1 MLTNKILVPVGF
13 SEQSLAALKQACLI
27 AKIKKSEVIIL
38 SVIEE
43 QSKISGLLIDNPFE
57 EIRSKVKDKLDEI
70 SEMHSGKFSV
80 KVDSMVASGKIY
92 EQIVEVSSMINANLI
107 VMGTNGSPKGVIK
120 KFIGSNAERVVRLS
134 NIPVITIK
142 ENTST
147 ENFDNIILPLDLGK
161 ETKEKVT
168 FAIEYARY
176 WNSTIRIVSVFLK
189 DNTNE
194 KNILIKNLNQ
204 VSNFI
209 SNAGVKCTSEL
220 IEGEK
225 KQSLGDFVINY
236 EKKFDSDLII
246 IMTKKEELAL
256 SNNLSVTARY
266 IIHNSKI
273 PVMSI
278 KPKPRKFIT
287 SPTTAF

>member
-57 EIRSKVKDKLDEI
+57 EIRNKVKDKLDEI
-70 SEMHSGKFSV
+70 SEMHSSKFSV

-176 WNSTIRIVSVFLK
+176 WNSTIRIVSVFLQ

-209 SNAGVKCTSEL
+209 SNAGIKCTSEL

>member
-70 SEMHSGKFSV
+70 SEMHSSKFSV

-209 SNAGVKCTSEL
+209 SDAGVKCTSEL

>member
-27 AKIKKSEVIIL
+27 AKIKKSEVTIL

-43 QSKISGLLIDNPFE
+43 QSKISGLLIDNPIE
-57 EIRSKVKDKLDEI
+57 DIRNKVKDKLDEI
-70 SEMHSGKFSV
+70 SELHSSKFSV
-80 KVDSMVASGKIY
+80 KVDSVVASGKIY
-92 EQIVEVSSMINANLI
+92 EQIVDVSSMINANLI

-134 NIPVITIK
+134 NIPIITIK

>member
-70 SEMHSGKFSV
+70 SEMHSSKFSV

-142 ENTST
+142 ENTIT

>member
-1 MLTNKILVPVGF
+1 MAQT
-13 SEQSLAALKQACLI
+13 Q
-27 AKIKKSEVIIL
+27 
-38 SVIEE
+38 
-43 QSKISGLLIDNPFE
+43 
-57 EIRSKVKDKLDEI
+57 R
-70 SEMHSGKFSV
+70 
-80 KVDSMVASGKIY
+80 
-92 EQIVEVSSMINANLI
+92 
-107 VMGTNGSPKGVIK
+107 
-120 KFIGSNAERVVRLS
+120 RVVRLS

-161 ETKEKVT
+161 ETKEVT

-225 KQSLGDFVINY
+225 NKVLETLSLT
-236 EKKFDSDLII
+236 
-246 IMTKKEELAL
+246 TKRSL
-256 SNNLSVTARY
+256 NLT
-266 IIHNSKI
+266 
-273 PVMSI
+273 
-278 KPKPRKFIT
+278 
-287 SPTTAF
+287 

>member
-57 EIRSKVKDKLDEI
+57 EIRSKVKDKLDKI
-70 SEMHSGKFSV
+70 SEMHSSKFSV

-107 VMGTNGSPKGVIK
+107 VMGTNGSPKGVLK

-147 ENFDNIILPLDLGK
+147 VNFDNIILPLDLGK

>member
-70 SEMHSGKFSV
+70 SEMHSSKFSV

-134 NIPVITIK
+134 NTPVITIK

-209 SNAGVKCTSEL
+209 SNAGIKCTSEL

>member
-27 AKIKKSEVIIL
+27 AKIKKSEVIVL

-57 EIRSKVKDKLDEI
+57 EIRNKVKDKLDEI
-70 SEMHSGKFSV
+70 SEMHSSTFSV

>member
-70 SEMHSGKFSV
+70 SEMHSSKFSV

-107 VMGTNGSPKGVIK
+107 VMGTNGSPKGVLK

-287 SPTTAF
+287 SRTTAF

>member
-43 QSKISGLLIDNPFE
+43 QSKISGLLIDNPFD
-57 EIRSKVKDKLDEI
+57 EIRNKVKDKLDEI
-70 SEMHSGKFSV
+70 SEMHSSKFSV

-107 VMGTNGSPKGVIK
+107 VMGTNGSPKGVLK

>member
-43 QSKISGLLIDNPFE
+43 QSKISSLLIDNPFE

-70 SEMHSGKFSV
+70 SEVHSSKFSV

>member
-57 EIRSKVKDKLDEI
+57 EIRSKVKNKLDEI
-70 SEMHSGKFSV
+70 SEMHSSKFSV

-147 ENFDNIILPLDLGK
+147 VNFDNIILPLDLGK

>member
-57 EIRSKVKDKLDEI
+57 EIRNKVKDKLDEI
-70 SEMHSGKFSV
+70 SEMHSNIFSV

>member
-70 SEMHSGKFSV
+70 SEVHSSKFSV

-236 EKKFDSDLII
+236 VKKFDSDLII

>member
-43 QSKISGLLIDNPFE
+43 QSKISGLLIYNPFE
-57 EIRSKVKDKLDEI
+57 EIRNKVKDKLDEI
-70 SEMHSGKFSV
+70 SEMHSSKFSV

-107 VMGTNGSPKGVIK
+107 VMGTNGSPRGVIK

-189 DNTNE
+189 DNINE

-209 SNAGVKCTSEL
+209 SNAGIKCTSEL

>member
-70 SEMHSGKFSV
+70 SEIHSSKFSV

>member
-70 SEMHSGKFSV
+70 SEMHSSKFSV

-287 SPTTAF
+287 SPPTAF

>member
-70 SEMHSGKFSV
+70 SEMHSSKFSV

-134 NIPVITIK
+134 NIPVITLK

-147 ENFDNIILPLDLGK
+147 VNFDNIILPLDLGK

-209 SNAGVKCTSEL
+209 SKAGVKCTSEL

>member
-70 SEMHSGKFSV
+70 SELHSSKFSV

>member
-43 QSKISGLLIDNPFE
+43 QSKISSLLIDNPIE
-57 EIRSKVKDKLDEI
+57 DIRNKVKDKLDEI
-70 SEMHSGKFSV
+70 SELHSSKFSV
-80 KVDSMVASGKIY
+80 KVDSVVASGKIY
-92 EQIVEVSSMINANLI
+92 EQIVEVSSMINASLI

>member
-43 QSKISGLLIDNPFE
+43 QSKISSLLIDSSFE

-70 SEMHSGKFSV
+70 SEMHSSKFSV

>member
-70 SEMHSGKFSV
+70 SEMHSSKFSV

-134 NIPVITIK
+134 NTPVITIK

-189 DNTNE
+189 ENTNE

>member
-70 SEMHSGKFSV
+70 SELHSSKFSV
-80 KVDSMVASGKIY
+80 KVDSVVASGKIY
-92 EQIVEVSSMINANLI
+92 EQIVDVSSMINANLI

-134 NIPVITIK
+134 NIPIITIK

>member
-27 AKIKKSEVIIL
+27 AKIKKSEVIVL

-57 EIRSKVKDKLDEI
+57 EIRNKVKDKLDKI
-70 SEMHSGKFSV
+70 SEMHSSKFSV

>member
-38 SVIEE
+38 SVIED

-57 EIRSKVKDKLDEI
+57 EIRNKVKDKLDEI
-70 SEMHSGKFSV
+70 SEMHSSKFSV

-107 VMGTNGSPKGVIK
+107 VMGTNGSPKGVLK

-209 SNAGVKCTSEL
+209 SNAGVNCTSEL

-225 KQSLGDFVINY
+225 IQSLGDFVINY

>member
-70 SEMHSGKFSV
+70 SEMHSSKFSV

-107 VMGTNGSPKGVIK
+107 IMGTNGSPKGVIK

-134 NIPVITIK
+134 NTPVITIK

>member
-57 EIRSKVKDKLDEI
+57 EIRNKVKDKLDEI
-70 SEMHSGKFSV
+70 SEMHSIKFSV

>member
-27 AKIKKSEVIIL
+27 AKIKKSEVTIL

-57 EIRSKVKDKLDEI
+57 EIRNKVKDKLDEI
-70 SEMHSGKFSV
+70 SEMHSSKFSV

-142 ENTST
+142 ENIST

>member
-43 QSKISGLLIDNPFE
+43 QSKISGLLIDKPFE

-70 SEMHSGKFSV
+70 SEMHSSKFSV

>member
-13 SEQSLAALKQACLI
+13 SEQSLAAVKQACLI

-70 SEMHSGKFSV
+70 SEMHSSKFSV

>member
-57 EIRSKVKDKLDEI
+57 EIRNIVKDKLDEI
-70 SEMHSGKFSV
+70 SEMHSSKFSV

-204 VSNFI
+204 VSSFI

>member
-57 EIRSKVKDKLDEI
+57 EIRNKVKDKLDEI
-70 SEMHSGKFSV
+70 SEMHSSKFSV
-80 KVDSMVASGKIY
+80 KIDSMVASGKIY

>member
-27 AKIKKSEVIIL
+27 AKIKKSEVTIL

-57 EIRSKVKDKLDEI
+57 EIRNKVKDKLDEI
-70 SEMHSGKFSV
+70 SEMHSSKFSV

>member
-27 AKIKKSEVIIL
+27 AKIKKSEVTIL

-70 SEMHSGKFSV
+70 SEMHSSKFSV

>member
-27 AKIKKSEVIIL
+27 AKIKKSEVTIL

-70 SEMHSGKFSV
+70 SEMHSSKFSV

-107 VMGTNGSPKGVIK
+107 VMGTNGSPKGVLK

>member
-57 EIRSKVKDKLDEI
+57 EIRNKVKDKLDEI
-70 SEMHSGKFSV
+70 SEMHSSKFSV

-189 DNTNE
+189 DNTSE

-209 SNAGVKCTSEL
+209 SNAGIKCTSEL

>member
-43 QSKISGLLIDNPFE
+43 QSKISGLLIDKPFE

-70 SEMHSGKFSV
+70 SEMHSSKFSV

-176 WNSTIRIVSVFLK
+176 WNSIIRIVSVFLK

>member
-70 SEMHSGKFSV
+70 SEVHSSKFSV

>member
-57 EIRSKVKDKLDEI
+57 EIRNKVKDKLDEI
-70 SEMHSGKFSV
+70 SEMHSSKFSV

-92 EQIVEVSSMINANLI
+92 EQIVEVSSMINAYLI
-107 VMGTNGSPKGVIK
+107 VMGTNGSPRGVIK

-142 ENTST
+142 ENTFT